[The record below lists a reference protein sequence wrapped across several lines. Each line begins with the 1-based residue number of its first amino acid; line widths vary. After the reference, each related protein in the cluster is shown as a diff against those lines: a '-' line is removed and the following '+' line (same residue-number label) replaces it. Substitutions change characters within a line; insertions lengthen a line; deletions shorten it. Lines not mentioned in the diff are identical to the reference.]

1 MKNTL
6 ENITFDIDIVIEAIN
21 QGDTND
27 AIKMLLDIKEDL
39 KIITLMC

>member
-1 MKNTL
+1 MKETL
-6 ENITFDIDIVIEAIN
+6 ENITFDIEIVIEAIS

-27 AIKMLLDIKEDL
+27 AINMLLDIKEDL